1 MAKIIIGADVV
12 PTEVNCQ
19 HFIDGTMQN
28 VVTEEILQ
36 ILNDAD
42 FVAMNLEVPLTDVE
56 DKLSKCGPNLIAST
70 NTIKGY
76 KQLGIDLV
84 TSANNHILD
93 QSKSGLESSLKV
105 LKENGIDNVGSGFT
119 YEEAY
124 KTKFYNI
131 GGKKVGFY
139 ATCQH
144 EFSWVQD
151 YGYGANGYD
160 PLETFDHIKEAK
172 KQCDYLIV
180 LYHAG
185 IEEFRYIAPF
195 ERKVCR
201 KMIDK
206 GADLVVLQHSHC
218 VNCEE
223 DYNGGKIIYGQGNFI
238 FDWRN
243 VECWKTGLL
252 VTVDI
257 DGDDFKVGYL
267 PLDSHNGIIE
277 IDKTGKVLDG
287 YFKRTEEI
295 KDDKIVEEKY
305 YHHGR
310 IRIHGFTNNAMGAM
324 SYKWITH
331 IVKNVDKK
339 IGNKYLLQDERTRNF
354 LINYLTNPAHTELV
368 KNVLKKFSTEVE
380 KDWKEKNPDES
391 IY

>member
-12 PTEVNCQ
+12 PTDANKQ
-19 HFIDGTMQN
+19 HFINGTMQN
-28 VVTEEILQ
+28 VVSEEILK

-56 DKLSKCGPNLIAST
+56 DKIKKSGPNLIAPT

-76 KQLGIDLV
+76 KQLNIDLV

-93 QSKSGLESSLKV
+93 QNKSGLESTLKV

-119 YEEAY
+119 YEQASQVKY
-124 KTKFYNI
+124 YTI
-131 GGKKVGFY
+131 GDKKVGFY

-144 EFSWVQD
+144 EFSWIQD
-151 YGYGANGYD
+151 YGFGANGYD
-160 PLETFDHIKEAK
+160 PLEVFDHIEKAK

-185 IEEFRYIAPF
+185 IEEYRYIAPF
-195 ERKVCR
+195 DRKVCR

-206 GADLVVLQHSHC
+206 GANLVVLQHSHC

-238 FDWRN
+238 FEMRN
-243 VECWKTGLL
+243 SECWQTGLL

-257 DGDDFKVGYL
+257 DGDNFKVGYI
-267 PLDSHNGIIE
+267 PFDKHNGIIE
-277 IDKTGKVLDG
+277 VDKTGEVLDG
-287 YFKRTEEI
+287 YFKRSEEI
-295 KDDKIVEEKY
+295 KNNELVEEKY
-305 YHHGR
+305 YHQGR
-310 IRIHGFTNNAMGAM
+310 IKIHGFTNMAMGKL
-324 SYKWITH
+324 SYKWTEH
-331 IVKNVDKK
+331 MVNKVNNKF
-339 IGNKYLLQDERTRNF
+339 GNKYILHHERTRNAMR
-354 LINYLTNPAHTELV
+354 NYFTNPAHAELV
-368 KNVLKKFSTEVE
+368 LNVLMQYTKRE
-380 KDWKEKNPDES
+380 KAWKEKNPDES